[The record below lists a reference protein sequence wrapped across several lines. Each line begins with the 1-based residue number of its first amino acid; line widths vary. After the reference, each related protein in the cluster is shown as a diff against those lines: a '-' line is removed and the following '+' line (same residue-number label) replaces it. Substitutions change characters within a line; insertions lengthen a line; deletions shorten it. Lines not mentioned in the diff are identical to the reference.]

1 MFDYLVEANG
11 LRPVMEEH
19 GLVLPEDLDF
29 IKEQIAGPLDTIAAK
44 GKKVPISYS
53 CIFVYVYLHAGVCV
67 CNALLYHHRWN
78 CVFMLRLLLEFLY
91 IGHIRLQCR
100 LKV

>member
-29 IKEQIAGPLDTIAAK
+29 IKEQIAGPLDKTAAK
-44 GKKVPISYS
+44 GEKVLSVIPEWNMSVTS
-53 CIFVYVYLHAGVCV
+53 TLH
-67 CNALLYHHRWN
+67 
-78 CVFMLRLLLEFLY
+78 
-91 IGHIRLQCR
+91 CR
-100 LKV
+100 ICDFCMK

>member
-29 IKEQIAGPLDTIAAK
+29 IKEQIAGPLDKTAAK
-44 GKKVPISYS
+44 SKKVPISYS
-53 CIFVYVYLHAGVCV
+53 
-67 CNALLYHHRWN
+67 
-78 CVFMLRLLLEFLY
+78 
-91 IGHIRLQCR
+91 
-100 LKV
+100 

>member
-29 IKEQIAGPLDTIAAK
+29 IKEQIAGPLDKTAAK

-53 CIFVYVYLHAGVCV
+53 WMEHVSNFNTPLSDM
-67 CNALLYHHRWN
+67 W
-78 CVFMLRLLLEFLY
+78 FLY
-91 IGHIRLQCR
+91 EVNQDLEPCFKST
-100 LKV
+100 L

>member
-67 CNALLYHHRWN
+67 SAIHCYTITGETVSLCWDF
-78 CVFMLRLLLEFLY
+78 C
-91 IGHIRLQCR
+91 
-100 LKV
+100 

>member
-29 IKEQIAGPLDTIAAK
+29 IKEQIAGPLDTTAAK
-44 GKKVPISYS
+44 AKKVPISYS
-53 CIFVYVYLHAGVCV
+53 WMKHVSNFTAPLSNV
-67 CNALLYHHRWN
+67 W
-78 CVFMLRLLLEFLY
+78 FLY
-91 IGHIRLQCR
+91 GVNQDLEPCFKST
-100 LKV
+100 L